1 MNSEATEF
9 TTRQYT
15 SDRDQLT
22 LSSFFNSPEHSD
34 ITLRC
39 GDNEIHAH
47 KVILAQG
54 SPYFRQLFAQQ
65 DKVRDFHGRFL
76 VVCFEKLP
84 KLDQKDEAITLEGEP
99 EALKGMLAWL
109 YGLEYYGSDRVENR
123 DQASYP
129 EGSTD
134 VCRVWCS
141 ADAGSRAYVLYL
153 LALCNAGTR
162 YDVSRLVAETLKRM
176 PNALRYARAHNDEE
190 LARKFYATDTP
201 PELKRLFAERCVD
214 VLRYYA
220 YKGTGEKDVEADA
233 VLLKVPEL
241 ALDVVYKLL

>member
-1 MNSEATEF
+1 MESEAIKIPAG
-9 TTRQYT
+9 
-15 SDRDQLT
+15 
-22 LSSFFNSPEHSD
+22 SFFNSPEHSD

-65 DKVRDFHGRFL
+65 DK
-76 VVCFEKLP
+76 
-84 KLDQKDEAITLEGEP
+84 DQKDRAITLEGEP
-99 EALKGMLAWL
+99 EALKGILAWI

-123 DQASYP
+123 DQAGHP

-162 YDVSRLVAETLKRM
+162 CDVSRLVAEALKRM
-176 PNALRYARAHNDEE
+176 PNALRYARAHNDEA
-190 LARKFYATDTP
+190 LARKFYAKDTP

>member
-1 MNSEATEF
+1 MKSEATMIPAGRYKNYPF
-9 TTRQYT
+9 LVALVKT
-15 SDRDQLT
+15 DRDQLT

-47 KVILAQG
+47 KVILAQDRHTSG
-54 SPYFRQLFAQQ
+54 SSSRSRTRFDQQ
-65 DKVRDFHGRFL
+65 N
-76 VVCFEKLP
+76 
-84 KLDQKDEAITLEGEP
+84 EAITLEGEP

-176 PNALRYARAHNDEE
+176 PNALRYARAHNDEA